1 MSQEDREFEIR
12 RNIERF
18 AALLNREDEPGKK
31 RTLKQLLRE
40 ERAKLTRQL
49 MRERCPD

>member
-18 AALLNREDEPGKK
+18 ARLLTHEDEPDKQ

-49 MRERCPD
+49 MRQHCPD